1 MTFFVPFSGFRL
13 ISNYKT
19 DKQSMARHV
28 PYKVWD
34 GNCYWA
40 EAANITWSCGKK
52 SWLAAGL
59 DQHSLFDVDPMLRNA
74 ERADSD
80 DWPFGIRLD
89 DKSPALGL
97 GGFKNFA
104 YGPRTRR
111 ERDDT

>member
-40 EAANITWSCGKK
+40 EAANVTFSGGASSGKE
-52 SWLAAGL
+52 SWQKAGL
-59 DQHSLFDVDPMLRNA
+59 DRHSLFDVDPLLRNA
-74 ERADSD
+74 DRRQSA
-80 DWPFGIRLD
+80 DWPFGIHLD
-89 DKSPALGL
+89 DKSPALGV
-97 GGFKNFA
+97 GGFHNFD
-104 YGPRTRR
+104 YGPRNRH
-111 ERDDT
+111 